1 MALKFNMASW
11 NVRNIKK
18 VVLLDLNIIDNIA
31 KRWTIGNHTFHLD
44 LHKSRNLRE
53 YFKKIKKVEN
63 YSAENTTK

>member
-31 KRWTIGNHTFHLD
+31 KRWAIGNHTFPLD
-44 LHKSRNLRE
+44 LHKSRNLSE
-53 YFKKIKKVEN
+53 YLKNKNKNWKLQCRKYN
-63 YSAENTTK
+63 